1 VNATLEAE
9 IEQLRKLRI
18 GALRSKYRELFGD
31 ESRSFNKQFL
41 FRRVAWRV
49 QSLAEGDLT
58 ERARKRAL
66 EIAND
71 ADLRVQPTKGA
82 LIRPV
87 VAKGRDL
94 RLPAV
99 GAVLRRRY
107 RGRMV
112 EVKVL
117 DRGFEFEGRR
127 YDSLSALASEV
138 TGMRWNGFTFFGLA
152 RTQRESA

>member
-1 VNATLEAE
+1 MNATLEAE

-41 FRRVAWRV
+41 F
-49 QSLAEGDLT
+49 
-58 ERARKRAL
+58 
-66 EIAND
+66 
-71 ADLRVQPTKGA
+71 QPTKGA